1 MTPQQFLR
9 TVGKPQPVYLFLGPE
24 LYYRDHCRKALLEAY
39 LPDPEERD
47 NSYVRHDLDETSL
60 GEVLDD
66 ARSMSLFASR
76 RLLWVGAAEA
86 ALPRGRA
93 VESPEEGAGK
103 DAGGAASTLEA
114 YLSDP
119 NPSVVL
125 VFDAKKYDFE
135 GEDKARMERVRKF
148 YAGIKSVVEFA
159 QPNGESARLLLQDLA
174 TAANLQ
180 FRAAELDLM
189 VESTGG
195 DPSRMANEVA
205 KLALYRPEGGRVTSA
220 DISALVPY
228 ASETTVFALVNA
240 LARGDRRQS
249 LSLLDAL
256 VREGEYL
263 PLVLTFLGGLFRYAL
278 AGREAGLRSAQD
290 VENHFRRQG
299 VPMWRARAEQIWQVG
314 SRLPKERLAEA
325 IDLAFL
331 ADKGLKGARPDDRI
345 ILEDFV
351 FRLTA

>member
-9 TVGKPQPVYLFLGPE
+9 SVARPLPVYLFLGPE
-24 LYYRDHCRKALLEAY
+24 LFYRDRCRKALLDAY
-39 LPDPEERD
+39 LPDPEERE
-47 NSYVRHDLDETSL
+47 NGYVRHDLDEISL
-60 GEVLDD
+60 GEVIDD
-66 ARSMSLFASR
+66 ARSMSLFAGK

-86 ALPRGRA
+86 PVPKGRGA
-93 VESPEEGAGK
+93 ETSEEGAGGPSS
-103 DAGGAASTLEA
+103 ALES

-125 VFDAKKYDFE
+125 VFDAKKYAFE
-135 GEDKARMERVRKF
+135 GDDKARVERVRKF

-159 QPNGESARLLLQDLA
+159 EPDGESARLLLQELA
-174 TAANLQ
+174 AEANLQ

-195 DPSRMANEVA
+195 DPTRMANEVA

-220 DISALVPY
+220 DIAALVPY
-228 ASETTVFALVNA
+228 ANETTVFALVNA

-278 AGREAGLRSAQD
+278 AGREAGLKSAQD

-314 SRLPKERLAEA
+314 SRLPRERLAEA
-325 IDLAFL
+325 IHLAFQ
-331 ADKGLKGARPDDRI
+331 ADKSLKGARPDDRT